1 MWINVSTQ
9 RFQMTNKTNIF
20 NFCLFSLVD
29 TKQLVKECV
38 GGADL
43 QLRKKEIQVYSD
55 QTSATLKKSVYANYM
70 QFIETAKEISRKYFL
85 SMINSF

>member
-43 QLRKKEIQVYSD
+43 QQRKKEIQVYSD